1 MKGQPEIP
9 LEKPLDGGGKFL
21 LTLRATLLIFVYYAF
36 ALTSIIFLTLWIAG
50 EASLAVFVAW
60 FARSVSLRRSV
71 REHFAALKA
80 LLRSFRLEKSADVRI
95 RLSPDDAPEVF
106 RLIERLCLQTQT
118 AFPSDVLLEMQL
130 NAWVRLK
137 GWRRGGKMALGIGF
151 DLIAGLSVRELET
164 VIAHELTH
172 AKLTERASR
181 DWLANGLER
190 AVKLTRLLTRRSRE
204 KLSASAFRR
213 MLLSIAES
221 LAESAAKWKA
231 AVFRQEEFEADRGAA
246 EICGV
251 ARSRQALIKIES
263 LSRFAAQ
270 IQWRERVAHLQTHN
284 IAPWLVDELAAVKPM
299 DMLEISAQIPD
310 RFSTHPTL
318 RERLNA
324 LGANNQQLN
333 ELEDRPAI
341 DLLTDADALAEKL
354 MSRIEQV
361 HSEQEERDTKSL
373 RRLAREMREAG
384 DINLAQK
391 FGACIVIASEI
402 AGAVAWIAIASAPT
416 LVAIFGA
423 AILGLLVYWLG
434 RMQEGFAVPIPDF
447 GLLKNTWATDR
458 EATEARIEAVREEL
472 RARFKSRKDSGM
484 PALLE
489 MSLQSLAECNYLKA
503 GVAAELFLENSPTAV
518 QPALVAAIASA
529 WLGRGP
535 EMLRALAIVQKHQGL
550 RSEATCWGVAWTYM
564 MRGNWGRAEALLD
577 QVIDKRPDNPTLLN
591 LRALC
596 QSRRGKIQSAIIS
609 VRRACLPQPR
619 NPEHAKFLID
629 LLLEGGYLREAQQRL
644 GPMDKVI
651 RYDNELALIAVRL
664 NLLLCQF
671 DIADRWAATLVS
683 SGAPPFMIVRLAA
696 AFELS
701 RRFDDAANYY
711 RKALAEAFYP
721 DACLGLARLEAEKHN
736 LAGSRQNALD
746 ALNLNRALGE
756 YATPPLDLLGP
767 ILNQLSALEPPTRF
781 FKAWTGTLPAVT
793 SPSVVAG
800 KSFVVYALDQPQAE
814 RYLQKILAAMSK
826 GVLHLSPGNIQ
837 WRLSPPEVQPFGMA
851 RPGVQPLEDGQRA
864 HVFRGFNRQ
873 RIWQPHFVE
882 AQVTATGAVSSH
894 PILAI
899 A

>member
-1 MKGQPEIP
+1 MKVKSEPP
-9 LEKPLDGGGKFL
+9 LEKPLDGGGKSL
-21 LTLRATLLIFVYYAF
+21 LTLRAALLIFVYYAF
-36 ALTSIIFLTLWIAG
+36 AITSIVFLSIWIAG
-50 EASLAVFVAW
+50 ETVLAVFVAW
-60 FARSVSLRRSV
+60 FARGVSLRRAV
-71 REHFAALKA
+71 REHFAVLKA
-80 LLRSFRLEKSADVRI
+80 FLRSFRLEKSAEG
-95 RLSPDDAPEVF
+95 RLRLTPDDAPELF
-106 RLIERLCLQTQT
+106 RLIERLCIETQS
-118 AFPSDVLLEMQL
+118 ALPSDVLLEIQL

-137 GWRRGGKMALGIGF
+137 GWRRSGETALGIGF

-190 AVKLTRLLTRRSRE
+190 AVKLARLLTRRSRE
-204 KLSASAFRR
+204 KLPASPLRR
-213 MLLSIAES
+213 MLLSITES
-221 LAESAAKWKA
+221 LAESAAKWIA
-231 AVFRQEEFEADRGAA
+231 AVFRQEEFDADRGAA

-251 ARSRQALIKIES
+251 GRSRQTLIKIES

-270 IQWRERVAHLQTHN
+270 IPWRDRVAHLQTHN
-284 IAPWLVDELAAVKPM
+284 IAPWLINEFAVVKPM
-299 DMLEISAQIPD
+299 DMLEISAQVPD

-324 LGANNQQLN
+324 LGSGGQYPD

-341 DLLTDADALAEKL
+341 NLLTDADALAERL
-354 MSRIEQV
+354 MSRIEQI

-384 DINLAQK
+384 DIKPAQK
-391 FGACIVIASEI
+391 FGACVVVASEI
-402 AGAVAWIAIASAPT
+402 AGAVAWIAIASAPV
-416 LVAIFGA
+416 LLGIFGA
-423 AILGLLVYWLG
+423 AVLGLLIYWLG
-434 RMQEGFAVPIPDF
+434 RMREDFTIPIPDF

-458 EATEARIEAVREEL
+458 EATEARIVAVKEEL
-472 RARFKSRKDSGM
+472 RARFKSRRDSAM

-489 MSLQSLAECNYLKA
+489 MSLHSLAECNYLKA
-503 GVAAELFLENSPTAV
+503 GVAAELFLERSPTAV
-518 QPALVAAIASA
+518 QAALVAAIASA

-535 EMLRALAIVQKHQGL
+535 EMLRALAIVQQHGGL

-577 QVIDKRPDNPTLLN
+577 QVLDKHPDDPTLLN

-609 VRRACLPQPR
+609 ARRACLPQPR

-644 GPMDKVI
+644 EPMDKVI

-671 DIADRWAATLVS
+671 DIADRWAETLVN
-683 SGAPPFMIVRLAA
+683 SGAPSYMIVRLAA

-701 RRFDDAANYY
+701 RRFEDAANYY
-711 RKALAEAFYP
+711 RNALAEAFYP

-736 LAGSRQNALD
+736 IAGSRQHALD
-746 ALNLNRALGE
+746 ALNLNRALGQ

-781 FKAWTGTLPAVT
+781 FKAWTGTLSLGA
-793 SPSVVAG
+793 SPSIVAG
-800 KSFVVYALDQPQAE
+800 RSFVVYALDQTQAE
-814 RYLQKILAAMSK
+814 RYLQKILEAMSS
-826 GVLHLSPGNIQ
+826 GVLRIMPVNIQ

-851 RPGVQPLEDGQRA
+851 RPGVQPLEDGQKA

-873 RIWQPHFVE
+873 RMWQPHF
-882 AQVTATGAVSSH
+882 APPQVNANGIESDH
-894 PILAI
+894 PIQAI